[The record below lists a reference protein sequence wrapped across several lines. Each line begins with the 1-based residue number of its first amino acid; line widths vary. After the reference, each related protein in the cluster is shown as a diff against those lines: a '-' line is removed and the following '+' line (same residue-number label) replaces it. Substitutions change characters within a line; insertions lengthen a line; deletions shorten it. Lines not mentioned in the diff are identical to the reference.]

1 MLTVH
6 TEGVWTKR
14 PAEKRIFGNFM
25 ESGFGRQIPGMW
37 SEMIYNR
44 AFRKIPPYT
53 EATWEW
59 LGLDEEHYNENMPSW
74 HSGYEEYDWEPVGNP
89 SLKHLIGT
97 RTYKGT
103 SALRVTNP
111 AEGNLCGLKQKGI
124 HLEEGREYRMLFQVG
139 AEGSLSQA
147 GLEGFGTTE
156 HTAEQY
162 PFTITLGS
170 LQHTIGIGTVTKKYE
185 WCFTAPKTETT
196 ELSLLFNWK
205 GAAVFSSIS
214 LMPADARRGGTAPE
228 GSAARCA
235 FPRRLFCEFL

>member
-74 HSGYEEYDWEPVGNP
+74 HSGYEE
-89 SLKHLIGT
+89 
-97 RTYKGT
+97 
-103 SALRVTNP
+103 
-111 AEGNLCGLKQKGI
+111 
-124 HLEEGREYRMLFQVG
+124 
-139 AEGSLSQA
+139 
-147 GLEGFGTTE
+147 
-156 HTAEQY
+156 
-162 PFTITLGS
+162 
-170 LQHTIGIGTVTKKYE
+170 
-185 WCFTAPKTETT
+185 
-196 ELSLLFNWK
+196 
-205 GAAVFSSIS
+205 
-214 LMPADARRGGTAPE
+214 
-228 GSAARCA
+228 
-235 FPRRLFCEFL
+235 